1 MNKQSNE
8 PCLIKQYP
16 DLLEEWDYSKN
27 VIDPFNLTIKKSTK
41 IWWKCQQKHSWEA
54 VFSSRIRGKG
64 CPYCSN
70 QKVLIGFNDLETRY
84 PDVAKLWHP
93 AKNNNRKPSEVL
105 AGGNKSFWW
114 LGKCGHAWESS
125 VWKAI
130 KGKGCS
136 YCSGRAI
143 LQGFNDLE
151 TLYPELLSEWDY
163 AINDNKPNQYRPG
176 SGVKVWW
183 KCKNYNH
190 SWEASIEA
198 RVKGSGCLY
207 CSNQKVLKGFNDLA
221 TRMPSI
227 VAKYWD
233 HDKNILSPSEVM
245 PSSNK
250 KAWWKCSVGHSYDN
264 WIRNVVVLK
273 QRCSYCTNKKLLKGF
288 NDLEYKSPEIAAE
301 WNYEKN
307 SCNPYEIVYGSSKT
321 VWWKCL
327 KHQHEWQNTVVKRT
341 RRGDSCPYCSNQKL
355 LKGFN
360 DLESQYPEL
369 IDEWD
374 YQKNSI
380 QPSEILSGSHTK
392 VHWVCKK
399 GHNWRAIP
407 YSRTVGKSNCKKCS
421 RAVSLNEKELQ
432 DFVEQSLKCEVSYN
446 RRNIIPPFELD
457 IYIPQLKIAIEYNGD
472 YWHSNQVLLK
482 KKGMSASEYHQNKIN
497 KCKNQDIELYFVW
510 DSDWTSKKAFIK
522 KVLLDLLNN
531 ENEHQILKKLNGIK
545 D

>member
-70 QKVLIGFNDLETRY
+70 QKILTGFNDLETRY

-163 AINDNKPNQYRPG
+163 AKNDNKPNQYRPG

-233 HDKNILSPSEVM
+233 HDKNILSLSEVM

-288 NDLEYKSPEIAAE
+288 NDLEYK
-301 WNYEKN
+301 
-307 SCNPYEIVYGSSKT
+307 
-321 VWWKCL
+321 
-327 KHQHEWQNTVVKRT
+327 
-341 RRGDSCPYCSNQKL
+341 
-355 LKGFN
+355 
-360 DLESQYPEL
+360 
-369 IDEWD
+369 
-374 YQKNSI
+374 
-380 QPSEILSGSHTK
+380 PSEILSGSHTK

-482 KKGMSASEYHQNKIN
+482 KKGLSASEYHQNKIN